1 MCLDIPEPPAPNPP
15 PVSTLKPVQETE
27 PAKKKTSAK
36 KKAATGTGSLQI
48 PLLNL
53 TTPK

>member
-36 KKAATGTGSLQI
+36 KKAAAGTGALQI
-48 PLLNL
+48 PLINL